1 MKSRS
6 ILRVLWWG
14 GVDGVESGSPMKS
27 AVELARR
34 AFPLCLLCG
43 ALVVGTACPQG
54 SGDRLD
60 EIRGLHARDR
70 YEESLEGLRALMDED
85 PTDPEVNYLFAKTLM
100 QTGEPSLAIW
110 PLRRVIEFPDYAF
123 DAGMMLAWATLDSR
137 TPQDAVD
144 AVTVALVTEPDN
156 VEALALRAHANLK
169 ASHYAD
175 ALTDIE
181 RAFEL
186 DPDDPAILVPRV
198 LALLEFDRIN
208 EAEAALDASKQVV
221 ESGEEQVLEETQARL
236 CLTNAGFALDNG
248 DQKNAEVLFADCV
261 DAYPTDPLVVLT
273 VVDFYDSTDEQERA
287 TDLLRKTFE
296 DTRSTE
302 FGHALLQRARRL
314 GEEEE
319 RHNSPP
325 TAMYEKL
332 AGESY
337 PGSFV

>member
-1 MKSRS
+1 
-6 ILRVLWWG
+6 
-14 GVDGVESGSPMKS
+14 MKS
-27 AVELARR
+27 ALELARR
-34 AFPLCLLCG
+34 TFPFGLLCG

-54 SGDRLD
+54 AGDRLD
-60 EIRGLHARDR
+60 EIRGLHARNR

-100 QTGEPSLAIW
+100 QIGEPSLAIW
-110 PLRRVIEFPDYAF
+110 PLQRVVEFPDYAF
-123 DAGMMLAWATLDSR
+123 EAGMMIAWATLDSR

-144 AVTVALVTEPDN
+144 AVTVALAAEPDN

-169 ASHYAD
+169 AGHYAD

-186 DPDDPAILVPRV
+186 DPDNPAILVPRV
-198 LALLEFDRIN
+198 LALLEFNRID
-208 EAEAALDASKQVV
+208 EAESALDASKQVV
-221 ESGEEQVLEETQARL
+221 EFGEEPVLEKTHARL

-248 DQKNAEVLFADCV
+248 DQKSAEVLFADCL

-287 TDLLRKTFE
+287 TDLLRQTFE

-314 GEEEE
+314 GNEE

-325 TAMYEKL
+325 TATPEKL
-332 AGESY
+332 AGGSY
-337 PGSFV
+337 RDWQTNSTAVPR

>member
-1 MKSRS
+1 
-6 ILRVLWWG
+6 
-14 GVDGVESGSPMKS
+14 
-27 AVELARR
+27 
-34 AFPLCLLCG
+34 
-43 ALVVGTACPQG
+43 
-54 SGDRLD
+54 
-60 EIRGLHARDR
+60 
-70 YEESLEGLRALMDED
+70 MDED
-85 PTDPEVNYLFAKTLM
+85 PTDLEVNYLFAKTLM
-100 QTGEPSLAIW
+100 QAGEPSLAIW

-144 AVTVALVTEPDN
+144 AVTVALAAEPDN
-156 VEALALRAHANLK
+156 VEALALRAYANLK
-169 ASHYAD
+169 AGHYAD

-198 LALLEFDRIN
+198 LALLEFDRID

-221 ESGEEQVLEETQARL
+221 ESGEEQVLEKTQARL

-287 TDLLRKTFE
+287 TDLLQKTFE

-314 GEEEE
+314 GDEE
-319 RHNSPP
+319 RRKSPP
-325 TAMYEKL
+325 TTMHEKL
-332 AGESY
+332 AGGSY
-337 PGSFV
+337 RDWQTNLIAVPQ

>member
-1 MKSRS
+1 MQSS
-6 ILRVLWWG
+6 SVLRVRCWG
-14 GVDGVESGSPMKS
+14 GVDGVEVGVPMKS

-34 AFPLCLLCG
+34 TFPLGLLCG

-60 EIRGLHARDR
+60 EIRGLHSRNR

-85 PTDPEVNYLFAKTLM
+85 PTDPEVNYLFAKALM
-100 QTGEPSLAIW
+100 QIGEPSLAIW
-110 PLRRVIEFPDYAF
+110 PLRRVVELPDYAF
-123 DAGMMLAWATLDSR
+123 EAGMMLAWATLDSR
-137 TPQDAVD
+137 MPQDAVD
-144 AVTVALVTEPDN
+144 AALATEPDN

-169 ASHYAD
+169 AGHYAD
-175 ALTDIE
+175 ALTDTE

-186 DPDDPAILVPRV
+186 DPDNPAILVPRV
-198 LALLEFDRIN
+198 LALLEFNRVD
-208 EAEAALDASKQVV
+208 EAEAALDASKLVV
-221 ESGEEQVLEETQARL
+221 ESGEEQVLEKTQARL

-248 DQKNAEVLFADCV
+248 DQKNAEVMFADCL
-261 DAYPTDPLVVLT
+261 DAYPADPLVVLA

-287 TDLLRKTFE
+287 TDLLRRTFE

-314 GEEEE
+314 GNEE

-325 TAMYEKL
+325 TATPEKL
-332 AGESY
+332 AGGSC